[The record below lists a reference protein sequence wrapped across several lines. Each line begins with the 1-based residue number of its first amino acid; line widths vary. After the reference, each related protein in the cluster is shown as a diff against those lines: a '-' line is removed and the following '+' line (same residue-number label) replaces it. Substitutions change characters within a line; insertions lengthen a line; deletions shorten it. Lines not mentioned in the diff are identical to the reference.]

1 MIKHTTAEREINTSA
16 KLNESQLNLMKRIN
30 NLAISL
36 MPEFE
41 DKSQAINAITL
52 DDASLMQLLYTVQ
65 LEQKTRVTEYE
76 LRKVRRRRENL
87 ERFYRE
93 LHELGGTLKVNDVA
107 DILGITRQAI
117 NIRVKK
123 NKLLAFKQNGDF
135 IFPKFQFTDNG
146 LITGF
151 EDVMAAFEEDTHPML
166 RLGVLKSPIAVNNEG
181 LQKTPIQIMQDG
193 AKNSELSLAIR
204 AAKQFGNHVAS

>member
-16 KLNESQLNLMKRIN
+16 KLNDFQLNLLKRIN

-93 LHELGGTLKVNDVA
+93 LQELGGTLKVNNVV

-117 NIRVKK
+117 NIRIKK

-166 RLGVLKSPIAVNNEG
+166 RLGVLKSPIKINNEG

-204 AAKQFGNHVAS
+204 AAKQFGNHIAS

>member
-1 MIKHTTAEREINTSA
+1 MVKHIRTEREINTSA
-16 KLNESQLNLMKRIN
+16 KLSEHQLNLLKRIN

-41 DKSQAINAITL
+41 DKSQAISAITL

-76 LRKVRRRRENL
+76 LLKVRRRRKNL
-87 ERFYRE
+87 ENFYKE
-93 LHELGGTLKVNDVA
+93 LQELGGTLKVNDVA

-146 LITGF
+146 LIAGF
-151 EDVMAAFEEDTHPML
+151 EDIMAAFEEDTHPML
-166 RLGVLKSPIAVNNEG
+166 RLGVLKSPIEVNNQG
-181 LQKTPIQIMQDG
+181 LQKTPIQIMQSG
-193 AKNSELSLAIR
+193 AENRELSLAIR

>member
-16 KLNESQLNLMKRIN
+16 KLNDFQLNLLKRIN

-93 LHELGGTLKVNDVA
+93 LQELGGTLKVNDVV

-117 NIRVKK
+117 NIRIKK

-166 RLGVLKSPIAVNNEG
+166 RLGVLKSPIKINNEG

-204 AAKQFGNHVAS
+204 AAKQFGNHIAS

>member
-16 KLNESQLNLMKRIN
+16 KLNESQLNLLKRIN

-41 DKSQAINAITL
+41 DKNQAMNAITL
-52 DDASLMQLLYTVQ
+52 DNASLMQLLYTVQ

-93 LHELGGTLKVNDVA
+93 LQELGGTLKVNDVA

-151 EDVMAAFEEDTHPML
+151 EDIMAAFEEDTHPML
-166 RLGVLKSPIAVNNEG
+166 RLGVLKSPINVNNEG

-204 AAKQFGNHVAS
+204 AAKQFGNLIAS

>member
-1 MIKHTTAEREINTSA
+1 MIKYTTAEREINTSA
-16 KLNESQLNLMKRIN
+16 KLNESQLNLLKRIN

-41 DKSQAINAITL
+41 DKKQAIKAITL

-65 LEQKTRVTEYE
+65 LEQKTHVTEYE

-93 LHELGGTLKVNDVA
+93 LQELGGTLKVNDVI

-135 IFPKFQFTDNG
+135 IFPKFQFTADG

-151 EDVMAAFEEDTHPML
+151 EDIMAAFEEDTHPML
-166 RLGVLKSPIAVNNEG
+166 RLGMLKSPIEINNEG

-193 AKNSELSLAIR
+193 AKSSELSLAIR